1 LDVALEGGFVTKPSN
16 GWYSLKGEEKK
27 YRKVDTYT
35 KDFWMPVLTSKD
47 FREFIENRYQMATG
61 DLMSSSFDDTDLE
74 EEFTN
79 ASEV

>member
-1 LDVALEGGFVTKPSN
+1 
-16 GWYSLKGEEKK
+16 
-27 YRKVDTYT
+27 
-35 KDFWMPVLTSKD
+35 
-47 FREFIENRYQMATG
+47 MATG

>member
-1 LDVALEGGFVTKPSN
+1 MKIKL
-16 GWYSLKGEEKK
+16 
-27 YRKVDTYT
+27 
-35 KDFWMPVLTSKD
+35 